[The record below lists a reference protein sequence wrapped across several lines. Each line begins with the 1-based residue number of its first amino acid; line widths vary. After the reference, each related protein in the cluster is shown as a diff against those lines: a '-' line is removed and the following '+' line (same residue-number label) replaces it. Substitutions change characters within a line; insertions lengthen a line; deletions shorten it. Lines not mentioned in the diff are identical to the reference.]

1 MCGRV
6 DERRRRAGYLGQG
19 VSNAMGSR
27 RGLWQ
32 QEKRQDGRQG
42 GVVIVMV
49 KAMQSWV
56 EGGSDDERVAF
67 PARRQRA

>member
-1 MCGRV
+1 
-6 DERRRRAGYLGQG
+6 
-19 VSNAMGSR
+19 MGSR